1 MGNDQSAEECPLCD
15 EDLSLEEVA
24 HRTGRMLAEAARQ
37 TERLEAAEA
46 TTAAALAQAERC
58 AAAEAEAVAATEA
71 SRAEANRLRQ
81 SAAGAHKATTR
92 RLTEVTRRLVQE
104 TEERHE
110 AVRAENN
117 GLRSENEKL
126 KRELENAHENER
138 LAAAREAKR
147 KLARDR
153 ASVKAAETERRRA
166 ENLAAKAE
174 AVRREQERT
183 LLKQHAAAQAAV
195 YAAAACEETA
205 HAEANRLQSEN
216 ERLKLELESVVATPD
231 YWHAFRQHWKRY
243 GAKSLGATTPAL
255 ADAEQHHAAEAASA
269 AAFEAKCAEADE
281 LRSEIERLKLE
292 LDQERERT
300 AAARAAAVERSSVGD
315 EGVEESKSETQA
327 PSRRVSFDAAEKISV
342 VGSTPIEGET
352 CGSRASSPKRKKS
365 AWLCG
370 GARAVTPPPSSR
382 SSHVVSYDESDGGRR
397 SRPHQ
402 VQYLRSYREPSRSPS
417 RDEDYGD
424 SICGFASFTS
434 ASYTSASY
442 TSARSSRE
450 AFISRYDPYANRD
463 ITQDYGF

>member
-1 MGNDQSAEECPLCD
+1 
-15 EDLSLEEVA
+15 
-24 HRTGRMLAEAARQ
+24 
-37 TERLEAAEA
+37 
-46 TTAAALAQAERC
+46 
-58 AAAEAEAVAATEA
+58 
-71 SRAEANRLRQ
+71 
-81 SAAGAHKATTR
+81 
-92 RLTEVTRRLVQE
+92 
-104 TEERHE
+104 
-110 AVRAENN
+110 
-117 GLRSENEKL
+117 
-126 KRELENAHENER
+126 
-138 LAAAREAKR
+138 
-147 KLARDR
+147 
-153 ASVKAAETERRRA
+153 
-166 ENLAAKAE
+166 
-174 AVRREQERT
+174 

-195 YAAAACEETA
+195 LAAAAGEETA

-216 ERLKLELESVVATPD
+216 ERLKLEL
-231 YWHAFRQHWKRY
+231 
-243 GAKSLGATTPAL
+243 
-255 ADAEQHHAAEAASA
+255 
-269 AAFEAKCAEADE
+269 
-281 LRSEIERLKLE
+281 
-292 LDQERERT
+292 DQERERA
-300 AAARAAAVERSSVGD
+300 AAARAAAAERSSVGD

-327 PSRRVSFDAAEKISV
+327 PSTRVSFDAAEKISV
-342 VGSTPIEGET
+342 VGSTPVEGET

>member
-81 SAAGAHKATTR
+81 GAAGAHEATTR
-92 RLTEVTRRLVQE
+92 RLMETTRRLVQE
-104 TEERHE
+104 SEERHE

-117 GLRSENEKL
+117 GL
-126 KRELENAHENER
+126 
-138 LAAAREAKR
+138 
-147 KLARDR
+147 
-153 ASVKAAETERRRA
+153 
-166 ENLAAKAE
+166 
-174 AVRREQERT
+174 
-183 LLKQHAAAQAAV
+183 
-195 YAAAACEETA
+195 
-205 HAEANRLQSEN
+205 QSEN
-216 ERLKLELESVVATPD
+216 ERLKLEIESVVATPD

-327 PSRRVSFDAAEKISV
+327 RSTRVSFDAAEKISV